1 MVSHFPNNVQP
12 NKYLQM
18 WWGVQQECPE
28 LHAAYIP
35 RVLDLVADVTG
46 RVIQLWRQ
54 EDCKA
59 FADLFYKGLWDPEA
73 VYMDRYFPRE
83 VLLAGHSKKKL
94 VDKARHLDQSHGP
107 SGRSYQGK
115 FHPWRQWLISC

>member
-1 MVSHFPNNVQP
+1 MDSLMVS
-12 NKYLQM
+12 YS
-18 WWGVQQECPE
+18 
-28 LHAAYIP
+28 
-35 RVLDLVADVTG
+35 
-46 RVIQLWRQ
+46 
-54 EDCKA
+54 KA

-83 VLLAGHSKKKL
+83 VLLAGHSKKEL